1 MTTPWTQALGGLVIG
16 YVAASLIES
25 SMHQWVSDAP
35 GPRVRFWRRWPRLFR
50 LALETH
56 YSHHTIHHYKTF
68 RQDYVTQFRNDAE
81 REALDRELA
90 AHGRHGELIRRAK
103 YAVKLQGEGG
113 WTFVAP
119 LLLFMPFIYLLL
131 GPWAVLASLPTM
143 ALPPLLSNY
152 VHPYLHMA
160 HERARAEA
168 PPFVRW
174 FLGTWYA
181 RAMARNHFIH
191 HRYGGT
197 SNFNLVLGGDL
208 LRGVARRASERDYA
222 VMQRIGLRCD

>member
-1 MTTPWTQALGGLVIG
+1 MTALSTQIVAGLAIG
-16 YVAASLIES
+16 YLAASLIES

-68 RQDYVTQFRNDAE
+68 RQDYVTQFRNQEE

-90 AHGRHGELIRRAK
+90 THGRHGELIRRAK

-119 LLLFMPFIYLLL
+119 LLLFMPVIYSTL
-131 GPWAVLASLPTM
+131 GPWATLASLPTM
-143 ALPPLLSNY
+143 ALPPLLSNW

-160 HERARAEA
+160 HERARREA
-168 PPFVRW
+168 SPFVSW

-208 LRGVARRASERDYA
+208 LRGVHRRASQRDYE
-222 VMQRIGLRCD
+222 VMRAIGLRCD